1 MGKQAKKSGALRPAE
16 RWAIGVTAIVLALT
30 LGLHLGTA
38 GRVPELR
45 VETETPT
52 ATAALEP
59 SAGAAAETTGTDDR
73 IDLNRATAEELQ
85 ALRGIGPALAER
97 IVAYREE
104 HGPFAKVEELTL
116 VNGISPALLEKNAER
131 LYIGEAEP

>member
-1 MGKQAKKSGALRPAE
+1 MDKQAKKSASLRPAE

-30 LGLHLGTA
+30 LGFHLGTA

-52 ATAALEP
+52 ATAAREP

-104 HGPFAKVEELTL
+104 HGSFAKVEELTL